1 VTRAPHRIA
10 AASRRV
16 ARHRVAGAAL
26 VALLLVLAALP
37 ASALAHATLE
47 ATTPARGATARVE
60 PKQVVLRFDEAVEG
74 NFGAV
79 RVFDARGDRVDTGAV
94 RHPGGAGAQL
104 AVALKPGLPNGSYTA
119 TYRVV
124 SADSH
129 PVSGGFVF
137 SIGAAGVPPAET
149 VSDLLAGSSA
159 GRATEV
165 AFGIARGADYLAIA
179 LVLGTLLFLLLSWP
193 RGDGTP
199 ELARAAFARRA
210 RTLLL
215 GGAALGV
222 VTGAAGIVLQ
232 GAIAGG
238 TSFWAA
244 LDPSTVREVLGTR
257 FGTVWGLRVADF
269 ALIAALVVARRR
281 FATLPGTLTGIVP
294 VKAPVGGRDRLGLE
308 ASPPAAP
315 WSARPDRRALA
326 ALALPAAF
334 LAVTPALGG
343 HATTQHPVA
352 LLAPLDVIHVVAM
365 SAWVGGLIA
374 LVVAVPAATRA
385 LEPADRTALLSAT
398 LSRFST
404 VALTSVAALIAS
416 GTAQSIV
423 HLRAL
428 GDLVHTAFGRAVL
441 IKIMILVALVG
452 LGALN
457 RQRSLPR
464 LRAAAASGAT
474 PGAVGRIL
482 RTTLRVE
489 VALVTVVLGVTAALV
504 SYPPPSALSAGPFSQ
519 NLRTGPLEV
528 ELTVDPA
535 RTGAN
540 AVHVY
545 LFRAAD
551 GAPFTATKEL
561 TLEARLPSKSI
572 GPLTATV
579 HHAGP
584 GHYVA
589 DALALAPAGTWR
601 VTVTDRVSDFDQYT
615 ATFSVPV
622 S

>member
-1 VTRAPHRIA
+1 VVTRPTRTGA
-10 AASRRV
+10 
-16 ARHRVAGAAL
+16 AAL
-26 VALLLVLAALP
+26 VALLAALAALP

-47 ATTPARGATARVE
+47 ATTPARGATARIE

-79 RVFDARGDRVDTGAV
+79 RVFDGRGDRVDSGSV
-94 RHPGGAGAQL
+94 SHPGGRGAQL
-104 AVALKPGLPNGSYTA
+104 AVALKAGLPNGTYTA
-119 TYRVV
+119 TYRVI

-137 SIGAAGVPPAET
+137 SIGAAGAPPAET
-149 VSDLLAGSSA
+149 VGDLLAGSST

-199 ELARAAFARRA
+199 EPARAAFARRT

-215 GGAALGV
+215 GGAALGIV
-222 VTGAAGIVLQ
+222 AGAAGIVLQ
-232 GAIAGG
+232 GATAGG

-244 LDPSTVREVLGTR
+244 LDLSTVREVLGTR

-269 ALIAALVVARRR
+269 ALIAALVVA
-281 FATLPGTLTGIVP
+281 L
-294 VKAPVGGRDRLGLE
+294 GGPR
-308 ASPPAAP
+308 
-315 WSARPDRRALA
+315 A

-334 LAVTPALGG
+334 LAITPALGG

-374 LVVAVPAATRA
+374 LVVAVPTATRA
-385 LEPADRTALLSAT
+385 LEVADRTALLSGT
-398 LSRFST
+398 LSRFSA
-404 VALTSVAALIAS
+404 VALASVAALIAS
-416 GTAQSIV
+416 GTIQAIV
-423 HLRAL
+423 HLRSF
-428 GDLVHTAFGRAVL
+428 GDFVHTAFGRAVL
-441 IKIMILVALVG
+441 IKIIVLVALVG

-457 RQRSLPR
+457 RRRSLPR
-464 LRAAAASGAT
+464 LRAAAVSGAT
-474 PGAVGRIL
+474 PGAVGRVL

-489 VALVTVVLGVTAALV
+489 VALVIVVLGVTAALV
-504 SYPPPSALSAGPFSQ
+504 SYAPPSALSAGPFSE
-519 NLRTGPLEV
+519 NVRTGPLEV

-545 LFRAAD
+545 LFRVAD
-551 GAPFTATKEL
+551 GAPFAATKEL
-561 TLEARLPSKSI
+561 TLEARLPSKGI
-572 GPLTATV
+572 GPLSGTV
-579 HHAGP
+579 HRVGP

-589 DALALAPAGTWR
+589 DALTLAPAGKWR
-601 VTVTDRVSDFDQYT
+601 VTVTDRVSAFDEYT
-615 ATFSVPV
+615 ASFSVPV

>member
-1 VTRAPHRIA
+1 VTRAAPRI
-10 AASRRV
+10 
-16 ARHRVAGAAL
+16 AGAAL
-26 VALLLVLAALP
+26 VALLLVLAVLP
-37 ASALAHATLE
+37 ASALAHATLQASAPE
-47 ATTPARGATARVE
+47 RGATARTE
-60 PKQVVLRFDEAVEG
+60 PERVVLRFDEAVEG

-79 RVFDARGDRVDTGAV
+79 RVFDARGNRVDTGAV
-94 RHPGGAGAQL
+94 RHPDGAGAQL
-104 AVALKPGLPNGSYTA
+104 AVALKPGLPNGTYTA
-119 TYRVV
+119 TYRVI

-137 SIGAAGVPPAET
+137 SIGKAGTPPAET
-149 VSDLLAGSSA
+149 VGDLLAGSSA
-159 GRATEV
+159 GRATEA

-179 LVLGTLLFLLLSWP
+179 LVLGTLLFILLSWP
-193 RGDGTP
+193 RGGGMP
-199 ELARAAFARRA
+199 EPARAAFARRA

-222 VTGAAGIVLQ
+222 VAGTAGLVLQ
-232 GAIAGG
+232 GATAGG

-244 LDPSTVREVLGTR
+244 LDSSTVREVLGTR
-257 FGTVWGLRVADF
+257 FGTVWGLRVLDF
-269 ALIAALVVARRR
+269 AVIAALVVAVGRGRALR
-281 FATLPGTLTGIVP
+281 PAAALGAV
-294 VKAPVGGRDRLGLE
+294 AP
-308 ASPPAAP
+308 PPAATRR
-315 WSARPDRRALA
+315 AACLDGRALA

-374 LVVAVPAATRA
+374 LVVAVPTATRA
-385 LEPADRTALLSAT
+385 LDLADRTALLSIT
-398 LSRFST
+398 LSRFGA
-404 VALTSVAALIAS
+404 VALTSVAVLVAS

-423 HLRAL
+423 HLRSF
-428 GDLVHTAFGRAVL
+428 GDLLHTAFGRAVL
-441 IKIMILVALVG
+441 IKIIIVIALVG

-457 RQRSLPR
+457 RRRSLPR
-464 LRAAAASGAT
+464 LRAAAAAGAT
-474 PGAVGRIL
+474 PGAVGRVL
-482 RTTLRVE
+482 RTTLRAE

-504 SYPPPSALSAGPFSQ
+504 SYPPPSALSAGPFSK
-519 NLRTGPLEV
+519 NARTGPLEI

-551 GAPFTATKEL
+551 GAPFAATKEL
-561 TLEARLPSKSI
+561 TVEARLPSKSI

-579 HHAGP
+579 HRAGP

-589 DALALAPAGTWR
+589 DALTLAPAGKWR
-601 VTVTDRVSDFDQYT
+601 VTVTDRVSDFDEYT
-615 ATFSVPV
+615 ASFSVPV

>member
-1 VTRAPHRIA
+1 VVTRIA
-10 AASRRV
+10 RSV
-16 ARHRVAGAAL
+16 AAL
-26 VALLLVLAALP
+26 AALLVLAVAP

-47 ATTPARGATARVE
+47 ATQPERGAVAKAE
-60 PKQVVLRFDEAVEG
+60 PQRILLRFDESVEG

-79 RVFDARGDRVDTGAV
+79 RVFDARGDRVDRGPVT
-94 RHPGGAGAQL
+94 HPGGTGAQL
-104 AVALKPGLPNGSYTA
+104 AVALKPGLPKGTYTA
-119 TYRVV
+119 TYRVI

-137 SIGAAGVPPAET
+137 SIGAAGAPPAET
-149 VSDLLAGSSA
+149 VGDLLAGSST
-159 GRATEV
+159 GRTTEV

-179 LVLGTLLFLLLSWP
+179 LVLGTLLFGLLSW
-193 RGDGTP
+193 RGAPPAAD
-199 ELARAAFARRA
+199 AAFARRA

-222 VTGAAGIVLQ
+222 VAGCAGIVLQ
-232 GAIAGG
+232 GATAGG
-238 TSFWAA
+238 TSFWTA

-257 FGTVWGLRVADF
+257 FGTVWGLRIVDF
-269 ALIAALVVARRR
+269 VLIAALVVTVGRAR
-281 FATLPGTLTGIVP
+281 V
-294 VKAPVGGRDRLGLE
+294 
-308 ASPPAAP
+308 
-315 WSARPDRRALA
+315 LA

-365 SAWVGGLIA
+365 SAWVGGLVA
-374 LVVAVPAATRA
+374 LVFAVPAATRA
-385 LEPADRTALLSAT
+385 LEVAERTALLSAT
-398 LSRFST
+398 LSRFSA

-416 GTAQSIV
+416 GTVQSIV
-423 HLRAL
+423 HLRSF
-428 GDLVHTAFGRAVL
+428 GDFLHTAFGRAVL
-441 IKIMILVALVG
+441 IKIIILVGLVG

-474 PGAVGRIL
+474 PGAVGRVL

-489 VALVTVVLGVTAALV
+489 VALVVVVLGVTAALV
-504 SYPPPSALSAGPFSQ
+504 SYAPPSALSAGPFSK
-519 NLRTGPLEV
+519 NVRTGPLEV

-545 LFRAAD
+545 LFRASD
-551 GAPFTATKEL
+551 GAPFAATKEL

-572 GPLTATV
+572 GPLTGTV
-579 HHAGP
+579 HRAGP

-589 DALALAPAGTWR
+589 DALTLAPGGTWR
-601 VTVTDRVSDFDQYT
+601 VTVTDRVSAFDEYT
-615 ATFSVPV
+615 TTFSVPV

>member
-1 VTRAPHRIA
+1 MTRTARIA
-10 AASRRV
+10 GV
-16 ARHRVAGAAL
+16 ALA
-26 VALLLVLAALP
+26 ALLLALAALP
-37 ASALAHATLE
+37 ASAFAHATLQ
-47 ATTPARGATARVE
+47 ASTPERGAVARTE
-60 PKQVVLRFDEAVEG
+60 PKKVVLRFDEAVEG

-79 RVFDARGDRVDTGAV
+79 RVFDARGDRVDRGPVT
-94 RHPGGAGAQL
+94 HPGGAGARL
-104 AVALKPGLPNGSYTA
+104 AVALKPGLRNGTYTA

-137 SIGAAGVPPAET
+137 SIGAAGAPPAET

-179 LVLGTLLFLLLSWP
+179 LILGTLLFLSLSWP
-193 RGDGTP
+193 RGGGTP
-199 ELARAAFARRA
+199 EAAQTAFARRA

-215 GGAALGV
+215 GGAALGIV
-222 VTGAAGIVLQ
+222 AGAAGIVLQ
-232 GAIAGG
+232 GATAGG

-244 LDPSTVREVLGTR
+244 LDLSTVREVLGTR

-294 VKAPVGGRDRLGLE
+294 VKAQAQVAGRDRLGL
-308 ASPPAAP
+308 AV
-315 WSARPDRRALA
+315 LA
-326 ALALPAAF
+326 APAAF

-385 LEPADRTALLSAT
+385 LHPADRTALLSTT
-398 LSRFST
+398 LSRFSV
-404 VALTSVAALIAS
+404 VALASVAALVAS

-423 HLRAL
+423 HLRSF

-441 IKIMILVALVG
+441 IKIMLLVALVG

-464 LRAAAASGAT
+464 LRAAVASGAT
-474 PGAVGRIL
+474 PGAVGRVL
-482 RTTLRVE
+482 RTTLRIE

-528 ELTVDPA
+528 ELTVDLA

-589 DALALAPAGTWR
+589 DALTLAPAGTWR

>member
-1 VTRAPHRIA
+1 VTRTARSIA
-10 AASRRV
+10 ALAV
-16 ARHRVAGAAL
+16 
-26 VALLLVLAALP
+26 LLVLAVLP
-37 ASALAHATLE
+37 ASAPAHATLQ
-47 ATTPARGATARVE
+47 ASTPARGATARIE

-94 RHPGGAGAQL
+94 SHPGGAGAQL
-104 AVALKPGLPNGSYTA
+104 AVALKPGLPNGTYTA

-137 SIGAAGVPPAET
+137 SIGKAGTPPAET
-149 VSDLLAGSSA
+149 VGDLLAGSSS

-179 LVLGTLLFLLLSWP
+179 LVLGTLLFGLLSW
-193 RGDGTP
+193 RGAPPVAD
-199 ELARAAFARRA
+199 AAFARRT
-210 RTLLL
+210 RVLLL
-215 GGAALGV
+215 GGAGLGV
-222 VTGAAGIVLQ
+222 VAGAAGIVGQ
-232 GAIAGG
+232 GATAGG

-244 LDPSTVREVLGTR
+244 LDPSVVREVLGTR
-257 FGTVWGLRVADF
+257 FGTVWGLRVVDF
-269 ALIAALVVARRR
+269 TLIGVLVVAS
-281 FATLPGTLTGIVP
+281 GG
-294 VKAPVGGRDRLGLE
+294 GGRARRPAAVLGAV
-308 ASPPAAP
+308 ASPPVAPRAA
-315 WSARPDRRALA
+315 RLDGRALA
-326 ALALPAAF
+326 VLALPAAF

-374 LVVAVPAATRA
+374 LVAAVPAATRA
-385 LEPADRTALLSAT
+385 LDPADRTALLSST
-398 LSRFST
+398 LSRFSA

-423 HLRAL
+423 HLRSF
-428 GDLVHTAFGRAVL
+428 GDLLDTAFGRAVL
-441 IKIMILVALVG
+441 VKIIILVALVG

-457 RQRSLPR
+457 RRRSLPR

-474 PGAVGRIL
+474 PGAVGRVL
-482 RTTLRVE
+482 RTTLRAE
-489 VALVTVVLGVTAALV
+489 VALVVVVLGVTAALV
-504 SYPPPSALSAGPFSQ
+504 SYPPPSAISAGPFSE
-519 NLRTGPLEV
+519 NARTGPLEV

-540 AVHVY
+540 AVHIY

-551 GAPFTATKEL
+551 GAPFAATEEL
-561 TLEARLPSKSI
+561 TLEARMPSKGI

-579 HHAGP
+579 HRAGP

-589 DALALAPAGTWR
+589 DALTLAPAGTWR
-601 VTVTDRVSDFDQYT
+601 VTVTDRVSDFDEYT